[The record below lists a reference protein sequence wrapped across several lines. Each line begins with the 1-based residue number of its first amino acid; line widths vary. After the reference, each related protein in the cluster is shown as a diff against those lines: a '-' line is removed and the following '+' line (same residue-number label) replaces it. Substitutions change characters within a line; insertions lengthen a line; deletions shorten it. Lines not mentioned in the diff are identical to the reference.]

1 MCQEVEIKGTCKQKN
16 QEHQAKQHFSVDK
29 LLQKTSLDGKEQ
41 HCNVSFW
48 SLGRRLRATLYS
60 LAITILVQ
68 SLHLTFEEGAGVKS
82 VFLFS
87 SGEFLMLVSSTSSAI
102 YGGKFR
108 GRNTMSV
115 LTDGFF
121 PRIKC
126 N

>member
-1 MCQEVEIKGTCKQKN
+1 MGKN
-16 QEHQAKQHFSVDK
+16 NSAMF
-29 LLQKTSLDGKEQ
+29 LFGA
-41 HCNVSFW
+41 
-48 SLGRRLRATLYS
+48 LGVGFRATLYS

-82 VFLFS
+82 VFLVS

-102 YGGKFR
+102 YGRKVR